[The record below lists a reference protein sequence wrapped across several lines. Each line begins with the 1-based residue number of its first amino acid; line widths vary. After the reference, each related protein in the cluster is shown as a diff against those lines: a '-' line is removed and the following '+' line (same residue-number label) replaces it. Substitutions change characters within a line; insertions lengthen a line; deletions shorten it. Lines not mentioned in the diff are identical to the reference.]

1 MEAAMEAAVIVAARE
16 APAVLMA
23 ARQPIKQR

>member
-16 APAVLMA
+16 AAVLMA
-23 ARQPIKQR
+23 ARQPMKQR

>member
-16 APAVLMA
+16 AAVLMA
-23 ARQPIKQR
+23 ARQPMKQW